1 MAAVTFRAQDEK
13 KISTPNVPTND
24 KRHLTED
31 EISLLKAN
39 GNRNADPTWQNIF
52 VPVEDNTFDASLI
65 VDCEISGFLVIGRL
79 VPATLQFHD
88 LMLNTGLYHSYLE
101 DVVVGDDVV
110 VRNVAYLT
118 NYHLASR
125 IMLFNIQE
133 MSCTN
138 HSKFGNGVLKEG
150 EPESNRIWI
159 GVCNENDARAILPF
173 ELMIPADAFLWS
185 RYRDD
190 EELLKK
196 FVRMTEYGFSK
207 KRNTFGIVED
217 DAVIKN
223 CTLLKDVKV
232 GKNAYIKGAFKL
244 KNATLLSSPEEPT
257 QIGEG
262 VELVNGIVGYGSRIF
277 YQAVAVRFV
286 IGRNCQLKYGAR
298 LLNSVLGDNSTV
310 SCCEI
315 LNNLIFPF
323 HEQHHNSSFL
333 IASTVCGQSN
343 VASGATIGSNHNSR
357 SPDGEMFAGR
367 GFWPGLCSDFK
378 HNSRFAS
385 FVLVAKGSYQHEL
398 NVTYPFA
405 LVASNGANQPVSII
419 PGYWFMYNMY
429 AIARNK
435 SKFQKRDKRK
445 VKVQHIETDP
455 FAPDTMQEV
464 IFALQRITELTG
476 RYLQAHGDEKAVAA
490 TNAEDL
496 YLVAKE
502 FLQQNPDAQFIL
514 EDSRCQKKF
523 GALIYKPVRGCQE
536 YVKILKYFA
545 VSSLIDYCSLRHIA
559 MLSQAELERIE
570 QMPLYTSWVNVGG
583 QVMPEEKVDE
593 LLSLIKTE
601 AIYNWEQVHAFYEET
616 YALYPT
622 YKTTYAIYILER
634 LYAKPIFDFTKEV
647 YEDILSDVSAIG
659 DEMYKSA
666 FFSREKDYSDYFRS
680 ITFRN
685 EAEQRAVIGSIDHNE
700 FLKELKPQ
708 TDTFRAK
715 MKKLFAELC

>member
-367 GFWPGLCSDFK
+367 GFWPGLC
-378 HNSRFAS
+378 
-385 FVLVAKGSYQHEL
+385 
-398 NVTYPFA
+398 
-405 LVASNGANQPVSII
+405 
-419 PGYWFMYNMY
+419 
-429 AIARNK
+429 
-435 SKFQKRDKRK
+435 
-445 VKVQHIETDP
+445 
-455 FAPDTMQEV
+455 
-464 IFALQRITELTG
+464 
-476 RYLQAHGDEKAVAA
+476 
-490 TNAEDL
+490 
-496 YLVAKE
+496 
-502 FLQQNPDAQFIL
+502 
-514 EDSRCQKKF
+514 
-523 GALIYKPVRGCQE
+523 
-536 YVKILKYFA
+536 
-545 VSSLIDYCSLRHIA
+545 
-559 MLSQAELERIE
+559 
-570 QMPLYTSWVNVGG
+570 
-583 QVMPEEKVDE
+583 
-593 LLSLIKTE
+593 
-601 AIYNWEQVHAFYEET
+601 
-616 YALYPT
+616 
-622 YKTTYAIYILER
+622 
-634 LYAKPIFDFTKEV
+634 
-647 YEDILSDVSAIG
+647 
-659 DEMYKSA
+659 
-666 FFSREKDYSDYFRS
+666 
-680 ITFRN
+680 
-685 EAEQRAVIGSIDHNE
+685 
-700 FLKELKPQ
+700 
-708 TDTFRAK
+708 
-715 MKKLFAELC
+715 